1 MPNPFFTW
9 DDLYTIYNK
18 IGQGVFLF
26 FLFAA
31 ALALFIILQKKND
44 GRVMTRNRTL
54 SNRIQSL
61 SRRNSLGRPLFIAYD
76 GAWTRGQT
84 GTYNKSGAAT
94 RGPYDK
100 VDVLVISFSDLQYYG
115 SGTTMLIGG
124 INGPPQQAR
133 DASLLFSRQRLA
145 SHTLSS
151 NPPLSTLLSD
161 PYASQAEF
169 ITYLNACKA
178 ANPTLQIQLGL
189 GGAAASD
196 VNSAKVFA
204 DITSQ
209 NIKDIFASYPQF
221 DGIHLDIENTS
232 IDPKVF
238 LSQCVMMGNS
248 LPATKHLTLSIEIL
262 QACSPPN
269 FAQYAELWK
278 NKPAELFDFVSV
290 QFYNYGYP
298 TDPTAEPSPNNPSG
312 GDFPA
317 LLKLGF
323 LPHQILMGIN
333 PGPDEIKNGG
343 GPWIANIANTTAV
356 LNYIKNNN
364 FGGVALWSIQRD
376 SATGNNG
383 DVSTIP
389 ATNLTF
395 DFQRYP
401 QDGKSPEI
409 GWNAPW
415 PAAYVNVA
423 PDPATFSDG
432 AFGLLIV
439 NTFNIA

>member
-1 MPNPFFTW
+1 MPKQSHNG
-9 DDLYTIYNK
+9 I
-18 IGQGVFLF
+18 IIASVVV
-26 FLFAA
+26 
-31 ALALFIILQKKND
+31 FIIAATIT
-44 GRVMTRNRTL
+44 VIFITRNKEKTADGGQRFISQTRTAA
-54 SNRIQSL
+54 NRATSL
-61 SRRNSLGRPLFIAYD
+61 SRRISLGRPLFVAYD
-76 GAWTRGQT
+76 GAWTKGQA
-84 GTYNKSGAAT
+84 GTYNASGAAPT
-94 RGPYDK
+94 GPYDK
-100 VDVLVISFSDLQYYG
+100 LDVLIISFSDLQFYG
-115 SGTTMLIGG
+115 SGATMLLGG
-124 INGPPQQAR
+124 INGPAQTAR
-133 DASLLFSRQRLA
+133 KASLLFSRQRLA
-145 SHTLSS
+145 SHTYSS
-151 NPPLSTLLSD
+151 GLDTLLSD
-161 PYASQAEF
+161 PYTSQAQF
-169 ITYLNACKA
+169 VAYLVACKA
-178 ANPTLQIQLGL
+178 ANPNLTIQLGM

-204 DITSQ
+204 AITEQ

-232 IDPKVF
+232 IDPQVF
-238 LSQCVMMGNS
+238 LNQCVMMGGA
-248 LPATKHLTLSIEIL
+248 LPATKQLTLSIEIL
-262 QACSPPN
+262 QACSSQN

-298 TDPTAEPSPNNPSG
+298 TDPTAQPSPNNPPG

-317 LLKLGF
+317 LLKMGF
-323 LPHQILMGIN
+323 LPHQLLMGIN
-333 PGPDEIKNGG
+333 PGPDEIKNNG

-356 LNYIKNNN
+356 LNYIKNNT

-376 SATGNNG
+376 SATGNSG

-415 PAAYVNVA
+415 PSAYVDVA
-423 PDPATFSDG
+423 PSPATFADG
-432 AFGLLIV
+432 AFGTLIV
-439 NTFNIA
+439 NTFVIP